1 MYKRGGMIMLD
12 FKRILV
18 PYDGSEHAKKALT
31 QAVALFKCCDN
42 AKLFIATVSPPVSAT
57 ENIALTQAYVLE
69 KEKGGSGKSAGEIL
83 LEEAESLLPEGIN
96 HELLYRIGN
105 PGNIL
110 LDLTVEK
117 NCDLVIMGSRG
128 RSTLQSFL
136 MGSVSSHMVA
146 NASCPVCII
155 K

>member
-1 MYKRGGMIMLD
+1 MLD
-12 FKRILV
+12 FKRILI
-18 PYDGSEHAKKALT
+18 PYDGSEHAKKALA
-31 QAVALFKCCDN
+31 QAVAMYQCCDN

-69 KEKGGSGKSAGEIL
+69 KEKGENGKSIGENL
-83 LEEAESLLPEGIN
+83 LEEAESSLPEGIRY
-96 HELLYRIGN
+96 ELLYRIGN

-117 NCDLVIMGSRG
+117 NCDLVVMGSRG
-128 RSTLQSFL
+128 RGTLKSFL
-136 MGSVSSHMVA
+136 MGSVSSHIVA
-146 NASCPVCII
+146 NASCPVCIV